1 MRRFAER
8 YPPPWVSESRHDN
21 LDRFAKWGGSQQL
34 DVSPLLNLA
43 NGKMSMGLP
52 SFPNTNYNSSMV
64 FKNADSFA
72 LTTSLL
78 SQLKTNKQAYQQNIA
93 TMKAALKN
101 ANHGYISGQTLVKI
115 NIL

>member
-1 MRRFAER
+1 MA
-8 YPPPWVSESRHDN
+8 
-21 LDRFAKWGGSQQL
+21 
-34 DVSPLLNLA
+34 
-43 NGKMSMGLP
+43 
-52 SFPNTNYNSSMV
+52 

-101 ANHGYISGQTLVKI
+101 ANHGYINGQTLVKI

>member
-1 MRRFAER
+1 VLKHRPIATYDELVKECWGQTRLEALRAER
-8 YPPPWVSESRHDN
+8 EE
-21 LDRFAKWGGSQQL
+21 
-34 DVSPLLNLA
+34 
-43 NGKMSMGLP
+43 
-52 SFPNTNYNSSMV
+52 T